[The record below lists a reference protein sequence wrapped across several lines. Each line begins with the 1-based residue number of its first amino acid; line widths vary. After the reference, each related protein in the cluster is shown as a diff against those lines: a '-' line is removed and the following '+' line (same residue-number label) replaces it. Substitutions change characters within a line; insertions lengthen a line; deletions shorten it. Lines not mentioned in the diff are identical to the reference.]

1 MKTEIRKIAI
11 VTPYYYPLPGGVQ
24 EYVYH
29 LKKEYKK
36 MGFFTKVITGASK
49 GISPKDEDDVI
60 RIGKNLPFLING
72 STGQIILVAKRNKIK
87 EILEK
92 YNFDIIHFQEPFVPF
107 LSHSII
113 KNSNAINIGTFHANF
128 DSNFFYRISTNF
140 LTPLWDKL
148 HGKIAVSISARSSIT
163 KYFRGEVEIIPNGV
177 DTTRF
182 NPHNPKIKKFDDNKL
197 NILFTGRIEKRKGLI
212 YLLKAYA
219 NLKIKYPDIRLI
231 IVGRGPL
238 LKDHQNFVKKNKIK
252 DVFFEGYVS
261 IKELPYYYSTAH
273 IYCSPALFGESFGI
287 VLLEAMANGI
297 PVVAFNISG
306 YNDVVSNLENGL
318 LAIPKD
324 VHDLTE
330 KLEILIKDPDLRKE
344 LGQKGLIK
352 ARNHTWEKIAKK
364 NINYYHKIYD
374 SVIAR
379 KNNSKVL

>member
-1 MKTEIRKIAI
+1 MKSPIRKIAI

-36 MGFFTKVITGASK
+36 MGFFTKVITGMSN
-49 GISPKDEDDVI
+49 GISFKDEDDVI

-72 STGQIILVAKRNKIK
+72 STGQIVLVAKSKKIK
-87 EILEK
+87 EILDK

-128 DSNFFYRISTNF
+128 DSNFFYRVSTNF
-140 LTPLWDKL
+140 LSPLWDKL

-163 KYFRGEVEIIPNGV
+163 KYFRGEVTIIPNGV
-177 DTTRF
+177 DTIRF
-182 NPHNPKIKKFDDNKL
+182 NPKNPKIKKFDNKKI

-212 YLLKAYA
+212 YLLKAYS
-219 NLKIKYPDIRLI
+219 NLKTRYSDIRLI
-231 IVGRGPL
+231 IVGKGPL
-238 LKDHQNFVKKNKIK
+238 LKDHQNFIKKNKIK
-252 DVFFEGYVS
+252 DVFFEGFVP
-261 IKELPYYYSTAH
+261 IKELPYYYSTAD

-287 VLLEAMANGI
+287 VLLEAMASGI

-318 LAIPKD
+318 LAIPRD

-330 KLEILIKDPDLRKE
+330 KLELLIKDPNLRKE
-344 LGQKGLIK
+344 LGSKGLIK
-352 ARNHTWEKIAKK
+352 ARNHTWKTIAKK
-364 NINYYHKIYD
+364 NIAFYHKIYD
-374 SVIAR
+374 LIM
-379 KNNSKVL
+379 SKKITQR